1 MVIDAHQHF
10 WHYQP
15 QRDGW
20 ITEEM
25 SVIQRNFLPQDLE
38 PLLREQGIDGC
49 VAVQADQSEE
59 ETFFLLGLSEQHS
72 FIKGVVGWVDL
83 RDERIEEK
91 LELFRQ
97 HPIIKG
103 FRHILQGEA
112 QRDLLLQPSFLRG
125 IKALVEADLSYDI
138 LILPDQL
145 PYASAMVQLYPGG
158 RFVLDHLAKPFIRK
172 QETGQWL
179 SALQELAQ
187 HQNTYCKLS
196 GLVTEAHW
204 NHWKREDFLPYLDAA
219 VEAFGPQRLMFGS
232 DWPVCLLSASY
243 DETLGI
249 IKDYFSS
256 FTATEQQR
264 IFGGTATE
272 FYRLK

>member
-10 WHYQP
+10 WHYHP
-15 QRDGW
+15 QRDSW
-20 ITEEM
+20 ISEEM
-25 SVIQRNFLPQDLE
+25 SVIRRDFLPPDLE
-38 PLLREQGIDGC
+38 PLLQEHGIDGC

-59 ETFFLLGLSEQHS
+59 ETLFLVRLADEYS

-83 RDERIEEK
+83 GSERIRER
-91 LELFRQ
+91 LDHFSQ
-97 HPIIKG
+97 YPIIKG

-112 QRDLLLQPSFLRG
+112 QRDLVLQPPFLRG

-145 PYASAMVQLYPGG
+145 PYATAMVQQFPEG
-158 RFVLDHLAKPFIRK
+158 RFVLDHLAKPRIRSK
-172 QETGQWL
+172 EINQW
-179 SALQELAQ
+179 AADLQELAQ
-187 HQNTYCKLS
+187 HPNTYSKLS

-204 NHWKREDFLPYLDAA
+204 NHWKRDDFLPYIDAV

-243 DETLGI
+243 AETISI
-249 IKDYFSS
+249 IKDHFTS